1 MGSTGL
7 TELPAN
13 LSAPMRRIH
22 PRWIQ
27 IPLDLA
33 FQKFPL
39 AFANLAAFGWPETH
53 GDLWNFW
60 LFGFF
65 GDRCHANSQRL
76 NPSYGLHGS
85 LPWLASNDSC
95 GHRKHQ
101 PWKHPGCYEIIS
113 FSLAT
118 WKCHLLQPKRHQKVT
133 PQNQQ
138 PEVPTCHHTIYFC
151 VVIEEI
157 GIKHLGWPRFFSD
170 LALNQSPIPRN
181 QYSNPLN
188 TGQICNLGFWVVLF

>member
-27 IPLDLA
+27 IALDLA

-60 LFGFF
+60 LFGIF
-65 GDRCHANSQRL
+65 GDLCHIKKAKQPTTESFVWVAWITAL
-76 NPSYGLHGS
+76 
-85 LPWLASNDSC
+85 WLASNDSC

-113 FSLAT
+113 FSVAT
-118 WKCHLLQPKRHQKVT
+118 WKCQHDNQKNIQKVT

-138 PEVPTCHHTIYFC
+138 NEVPTCHHTIYFWRSNRRNRH
-151 VVIEEI
+151 
-157 GIKHLGWPRFFSD
+157 KAPRVAQGFFRFGPESK
-170 LALNQSPIPRN
+170 P
-181 QYSNPLN
+181 NP
-188 TGQICNLGFWVVLF
+188 